1 VVNIFFFGCGFAA
14 LGSLWLNDFLL
25 RRSIFMSGALSGI
38 KIIETASYVTG
49 PFASQLLADMGAEVV
64 KIEEPKRGDPFRGW
78 GERNYAATFCS
89 LNRNKKS
96 LTLDLRTE
104 EGRGIAL
111 KLAQNADALIQNFRP
126 GVMEKYGLGYEAVK
140 AVNPKIVYCSIS
152 GFGPKGPYRDMP
164 GYDTIG
170 QARSGLL
177 SLVTDPGKPLGM
189 GISFSDHLTGMFAC
203 YGILAALMN
212 RMLTGEGQLV
222 ETSLLRAS
230 VSFVSENAARFFEN
244 GHVPRRKHRTTTAGV
259 FAFEDQDGLPFVLHM
274 SSPDKFWLGLF
285 DVVGKPEWAQDPRFN
300 NRKARTENY
309 DLLVERLTPIFRS
322 GGRDEWLKRLIE
334 KDVPAAPINTLDEV
348 FADPQV
354 KTYGFP
360 IEVEHPKM
368 GKVKLVGNAVDMS
381 RTPPSIDS
389 PPPVLGEHT
398 DEILNSLGYDAA
410 AVSALRHKGVI

>member
-1 VVNIFFFGCGFAA
+1 
-14 LGSLWLNDFLL
+14 
-25 RRSIFMSGALSGI
+25 MSGALSGI

-49 PFASQLLADMGAEVV
+49 PFASQLLADMGAEVI

-96 LTLDLRTE
+96 VTLDLRTE
-104 EGRGIAL
+104 EGRDVVL
-111 KLAQNADALIQNFRP
+111 ELAKNTDALIQNFRP
-126 GVMEKYGLGYEAVK
+126 GVMEKYGLGYEMVK
-140 AVNPKIVYCSIS
+140 EINPKIVYCSIS
-152 GFGPKGPYRDMP
+152 GFGPRGPYRNMP

-170 QARSGLL
+170 QARSGIL
-177 SLVTDPGKPLGM
+177 SLVTDPGKPQGM
-189 GISFSDHLTGMFAC
+189 GISFSDHLTGMYAC
-203 YGILAALMN
+203 YGVLAALMN
-212 RMLTGEGQLV
+212 RMLTGEGQHV

-230 VSFVSENAARFFEN
+230 VSFVSENAARFFET

-259 FAFEDQDGLPFVLHM
+259 FAFEDRDGLPFVLHM

-285 DVVGKPEWAQDPRFN
+285 DVVGKPEWAQDARLN
-300 NRKARTENY
+300 NRKGRVENY
-309 DLLVERLTPIFRS
+309 DLLVEQLTPIFRS
-322 GGRDEWLKRLIE
+322 GRRDEWLKRLIE

-354 KTYGFP
+354 KSYGFP

-398 DEILNSLGYDAA
+398 EEILNSLGYDAA
-410 AVSALRHKGVI
+410 ALASLRNKGVI

>member
-1 VVNIFFFGCGFAA
+1 
-14 LGSLWLNDFLL
+14 
-25 RRSIFMSGALSGI
+25 MSGALSGI
-38 KIIETASYVTG
+38 KIIEMASYVTG
-49 PFASQLLADMGAEVV
+49 PFASQLLADMGAAVI

-96 LTLDLRTE
+96 VALDLRTE
-104 EGRGIAL
+104 EGRDVVL
-111 KLAQNADALIQNFRP
+111 ELAKNADALIQNFRP
-126 GVMEKYGLGYEAVK
+126 GVMEKYGLGYEMIK
-140 AVNPKIVYCSIS
+140 EINPKIVYCSIS
-152 GFGPKGPYRDMP
+152 GFGPRGPYRNMP

-170 QARSGLL
+170 QARSGIL
-177 SLVTDPGKPLGM
+177 SLVTDPGKPQGM
-189 GISFSDHLTGMFAC
+189 GISFSDHLTGMYAC
-203 YGILAALMN
+203 YGVLAALMN
-212 RMLTGEGQLV
+212 RMLTGEGQHV

-230 VSFVSENAARFFEN
+230 VSFVSENAARFFET

-259 FAFEDQDGLPFVLHM
+259 FAFEDRDGLPFVLHM

-285 DVVGKPEWAQDPRFN
+285 DVVGKPEWAQDARLN
-300 NRKARTENY
+300 NRKGRVENY
-309 DLLVERLTPIFRS
+309 DLLVEQLTPIFRS
-322 GGRDEWLKRLIE
+322 GRRDEWLKRLIE

-389 PPPVLGEHT
+389 PPPILGEHT
-398 DEILNSLGYDAA
+398 EEILNSLGYDAA
-410 AVSALRHKGVI
+410 ALASLRNKGVI